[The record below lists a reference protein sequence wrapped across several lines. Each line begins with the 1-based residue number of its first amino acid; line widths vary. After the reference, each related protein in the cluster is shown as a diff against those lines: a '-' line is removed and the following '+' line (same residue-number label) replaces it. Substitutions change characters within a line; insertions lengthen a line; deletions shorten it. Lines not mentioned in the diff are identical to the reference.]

1 MASPREDVRSLAF
14 PEGTTLHACGPE
26 GVAELAK
33 HWRETSFPPHA
44 LILSEDETDDDVFF
58 ILSGRARAATYTNRG
73 REVFLSDL
81 KPGEA
86 FGIFAAIDGQPRST
100 NVVAIEETRVGRMTG
115 SDFCKVLFGHR
126 DVNRAFILY
135 MVDRIRSL
143 STRVTSVTT
152 LSAEQRLI
160 AELLHLAEGSR
171 TGEDTAVIDPL
182 PTQQELATLLF
193 SQREAIG
200 RDMSKLKEAGLI
212 ERKGR
217 SLLIK
222 SVRGLRARLGSD

>member
-1 MASPREDVRSLAF
+1 MAAPREDVRSLSF
-14 PEGTTLHACGPE
+14 PEGTTLHACGAE
-26 GVAELAK
+26 GVAELAR
-33 HWRETSFPPHA
+33 HWREARFPPRA
-44 LILSEDETDDDVFF
+44 LVVSEDETDDDVFF

-115 SDFCKVLFGHR
+115 ANFRKVLFGHG
-126 DVNRAFILY
+126 DVNRAFVLY

-143 STRVTSVTT
+143 SSRVTSVTT

-160 AELLHLAEGSR
+160 AELLHLAEAGR
-171 TGEDTAVIDPL
+171 TGEDSAVVDPL
-182 PTQQELATLLF
+182 PTQQELAMLLF

-200 RDMSKLKEAGLI
+200 RDMSKLKDAGLI
-212 ERKGR
+212 ERRGR
-217 SLLIK
+217 SLVIRSL
-222 SVRGLRARLGSD
+222 SGLRARLDGD

>member
-1 MASPREDVRSLAF
+1 MARDGGESLSF

-33 HWRETSFPPHA
+33 YWRETRFPPRA
-44 LILSEDETDDDVFF
+44 LIVSEDETDDDVFF

-73 REVFLSDL
+73 REVFLSEL
-81 KPGEA
+81 PAGEA

-100 NVVAIEETRVGRMTG
+100 NVIAVEESHIGRM
-115 SDFCKVLFGHR
+115 SAANFRKVLFGHPN
-126 DVNRAFILY
+126 VNRAFILY
-135 MVDRIRSL
+135 MVDRIRAL
-143 STRVTSVTT
+143 SSRVTSVTT

-160 AELLHLAEGSR
+160 SELLRLAEGGR
-171 TGEDTAVIDPL
+171 TGRDIAVIDPV

-200 RDMSKLKEAGLI
+200 RDMSKLKDAGLI
-212 ERKGR
+212 ERRGR
-217 SLLIK
+217 SLFIK
-222 SVRGLRARLGSD
+222 SLAGLRARLENG